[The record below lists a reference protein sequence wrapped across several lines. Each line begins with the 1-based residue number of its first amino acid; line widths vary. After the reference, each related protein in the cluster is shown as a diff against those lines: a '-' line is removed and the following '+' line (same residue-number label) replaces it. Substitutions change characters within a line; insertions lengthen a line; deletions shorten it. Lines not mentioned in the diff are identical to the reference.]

1 MGITSTHQ
9 GHFRLALE
17 HFERALS
24 LYNADRDRNDP
35 FVDVLNPGVAMR
47 CFTGWCLWFIGHP
60 DRALVPI
67 QEAVTLARQLSE
79 PHGLAHALGF
89 AAVLHQLRRERS
101 IARHYADAAIA
112 LTAEHGLVLYEAVAR
127 IVRGWALIGGGDDEY
142 AATQIRQGLAG
153 WQSTGAQ
160 LMRPHFLALL
170 AEAVPPTSQD
180 DPGLRVLDEALALAE
195 STGERWCQAEVYRL
209 RGERLLITARE
220 RANVGEAEACFEQS
234 LATAREQEALSVEL
248 RTAMSLARLHRDRAG
263 HAQARDALLAVYQRF
278 AEGFDT
284 HDLREALGLLARRLE
299 VPTWPHRAAAAL
311 GRLVAV
317 CVELSAPGSEQQRVF
332 RSDARNAC
340 VTLHRGAAH
349 TRGGAVEGLA
359 RYVPAKSNALTSVGP
374 SASALG

>member
-1 MGITSTHQ
+1 VLWGLWTFHALKAELPSALEIAQEYLRLAEHIAYPGLAMRGHWAMGITSTHQ

-209 RGERLLITARE
+209 RGERLLTAAGE

-234 LATAREQEALSVEL
+234 RAIAREQEALSVEL
-248 RTAMSLARLHRDRAG
+248 RAAMSLARLHRDRAG

-284 HDLREALGLLARRLE
+284 HDLGEARGLLA
-299 VPTWPHRAAAAL
+299 
-311 GRLVAV
+311 
-317 CVELSAPGSEQQRVF
+317 AP
-332 RSDARNAC
+332 
-340 VTLHRGAAH
+340 
-349 TRGGAVEGLA
+349 
-359 RYVPAKSNALTSVGP
+359 
-374 SASALG
+374 